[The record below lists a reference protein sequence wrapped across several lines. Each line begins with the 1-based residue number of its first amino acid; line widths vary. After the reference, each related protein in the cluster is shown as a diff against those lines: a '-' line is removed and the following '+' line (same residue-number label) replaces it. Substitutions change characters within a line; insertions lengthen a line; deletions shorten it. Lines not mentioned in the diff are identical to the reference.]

1 MVDKN
6 SEAPMA
12 ATIEASKLPVNH
24 EKTDMNSIAIL
35 EAVNTSYVPF
45 NGQQIITA
53 MAAGVAYVAM
63 KPIVENLGM
72 SWGTQQ
78 QKLMKQLDKFN
89 CIHMN
94 MVAADGKLRKL
105 LCLPLKKLNG
115 WLFSINP
122 EKVRADIRDKL
133 IQYQEECF
141 TVLHDYWTKGHV
153 VNPRKAKK
161 ALPGKITTEQQEAI
175 KQLVMSRGQSLPKEK
190 QAKAMITMWSS
201 LKSHFGC
208 SYKEISEEQ
217 FSEALSLAARVPLEG
232 EFIGKQEKKT
242 NELSA
247 KEANSLV
254 WLWDYA
260 NRSQALF
267 RELYPALKHI
277 QSNYSGRCYDYGHE
291 FSYVIGTA
299 RDVLINHTRDVDINE
314 PDGPTNLSAW
324 IRLKNKE
331 LPPSVHL
338 Y

>member
-1 MVDKN
+1 
-6 SEAPMA
+6 
-12 ATIEASKLPVNH
+12 
-24 EKTDMNSIAIL
+24 MNSIAIL

-45 NGQQIITA
+45 NGQQILTA

-72 SWGTQQ
+72 SWSTQQ
-78 QKLMKQLDKFN
+78 TKLMKQISKFN
-89 CIHMN
+89 CVHMN

-141 TVLHDYWTKGHV
+141 TVLHDYWTKGKAENARKKTSV
-153 VNPRKAKK
+153 DDRTPLRDAVNMLVSKK
-161 ALPGKITTEQQEAI
+161 HLMYPEAY
-175 KQLVMSRGQSLPKEK
+175 
-190 QAKAMITMWSS
+190 AMIHQRFNVES
-201 LKSHFGC
+201 
-208 SYKEISEEQ
+208 IEELDASQ
-217 FSEALSLAARVPLEG
+217 IPKAVEYIHRVVLEG

-267 RELYPALKHI
+267 RELYPALKQI

-291 FSYVIGTA
+291 FSYVIGMA

-324 IRLKNKE
+324 MRLKNKE
-331 LPPSVHL
+331 LPPSVHN

>member
-1 MVDKN
+1 
-6 SEAPMA
+6 
-12 ATIEASKLPVNH
+12 
-24 EKTDMNSIAIL
+24 MNSIAIL

-53 MAAGVAYVAM
+53 MTAGVAYVAM

-72 SWGTQQ
+72 SWSTQQ
-78 QKLMKQLDKFN
+78 TKLMKQISKFN
-89 CIHMN
+89 CVHMN

-141 TVLHDYWTKGHV
+141 TVLHDYWTKGKAENARKKTSV
-153 VNPRKAKK
+153 DDRTPLRDAVNMLVSKK
-161 ALPGKITTEQQEAI
+161 HLMYPEAY
-175 KQLVMSRGQSLPKEK
+175 
-190 QAKAMITMWSS
+190 AMIHQRFNVESIEELDSS
-201 LKSHFGC
+201 QIPQAVEYIH
-208 SYKEISEEQ
+208 
-217 FSEALSLAARVPLEG
+217 RVVLEG

-267 RELYPALKHI
+267 RELYPALKQI

-291 FSYVIGTA
+291 FSYVIGMA

-314 PDGPTNLSAW
+314 PEGPTNLSAW
-324 IRLKNKE
+324 MRLKNKE
-331 LPPSVHL
+331 LPPSVHN

>member
-1 MVDKN
+1 MTSVAIA
-6 SEAPMA
+6 EH
-12 ATIEASKLPVNH
+12 TINVPFHGTNLFLV
-24 EKTDMNSIAIL
+24 SINN
-35 EAVNTSYVPF
+35 EPYVP
-45 NGQQIITA
+45 
-53 MAAGVAYVAM
+53 M
-63 KPIVENLGM
+63 KPVVEGM
-72 SWGTQQ
+72 GMVWAAQFV
-78 QKLMKQLDKFN
+78 KLKQRFAKGISEIEIPSAGGKQLMICLAFRKF
-89 CIHMN
+89 
-94 MVAADGKLRKL
+94 AA
-105 LCLPLKKLNG
+105 
-115 WLFSINP
+115 WLSSIQPN
-122 EKVRADIRDKL
+122 KVRPEIRDNV
-133 IQYQEECF
+133 IQYQEECDD
-141 TVLHDYWTKGHV
+141 VLYEYWTKGHV

-161 ALPGKITTEQQEAI
+161 ALQGKITTEQQEAI

-217 FSEALSLAARVPLEG
+217 FTEALSLAARVPLEG
-232 EFIGKQEKKT
+232 EFIGKQERKV

-267 RELYPALKHI
+267 RELYPALKQI
-277 QSNYSGRCYDYGHE
+277 QSNYSGRCHDCGYE
-291 FSYVIGTA
+291 FSRIIDIA

-324 IRLKNKE
+324 MRLKNKE
-331 LPPSVHL
+331 LPPSVHN